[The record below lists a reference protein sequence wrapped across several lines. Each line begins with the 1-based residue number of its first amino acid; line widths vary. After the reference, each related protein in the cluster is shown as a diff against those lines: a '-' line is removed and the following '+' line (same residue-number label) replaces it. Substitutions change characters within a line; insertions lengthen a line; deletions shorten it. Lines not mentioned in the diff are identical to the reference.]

1 MKDILKSKL
10 IGEQLSS
17 VEFVQDYVQL
27 HFDGR
32 TITTYVWPEVTFGKE
47 AFSFG
52 QESYRNKLCD
62 LIGLEIKDLY
72 YQEKD
77 FLALVFKNTNGVIR
91 LNLDPKNPEVIL
103 EVAVFNDDSDKT
115 WSVLD

>member
-1 MKDILKSKL
+1 MEDILKSKL

-32 TITTYVWPEVTFGKE
+32 TITAYVWPEVIFGKE
-47 AFSFG
+47 EFSFG
-52 QESYRNKLCD
+52 QENYRNKLCD

-77 FLALVFKNTNGVIR
+77 FLVLVFKDTDGVIR
-91 LNLDPKNPEVIL
+91 LNLDPHNPDVIS
-103 EVAVFNDDSDKT
+103 EVAIFKDDLDKS
-115 WSVLD
+115 WSVFD